1 MTYVVAVV
9 WLQMEGKKRERA
21 NLSHMFKLHYH

>member
-21 NLSHMFKLHYH
+21 NLSHMVKLSYH